1 MEVDTIREARILAT
15 FLGTSALSIMV
26 TLGLIVAYGSVTDG
40 DEEVATKYINM
51 EEISIAQDSPIAE
64 VVDIPISDDKSIRIG
79 LTEEYLNVNYTS
91 LGTDA
96 ESSVMYSKSNE
107 EISVKD
113 IIDNVSV
120 AQEELKRE
128 AEEAEIARARA
139 ELAKRTYS
147 TTRTQGGLLDIQNP
161 DPSYT
166 GTAIR
171 VTGADRDILERLV
184 MGEAGNQGF
193 EGAALVAQCI
203 RDMYLAGGFSSVD
216 AVRRNC
222 GYSGSLKRTPN
233 QDVLDAVSFIFDEGG
248 YAVKHRIFYFYSPAN
263 MSNGYSKFHES
274 QNNII
279 NYKDHKFF
287 DRWY

>member
-64 VVDIPISDDKSIRIG
+64 VVDIPISDNKSIRIG

>member
-120 AQEELKRE
+120 AQEELQRE

-203 RDMYLAGGFSSVD
+203 RDMYIAGGFSSVD

>member
-120 AQEELKRE
+120 AQEELQRE

>member
-1 MEVDTIREARILAT
+1 MEVDTIKEARILAT

-120 AQEELKRE
+120 AQEELQRE

-203 RDMYLAGGFSSVD
+203 RDMYIAGGFSSVD

>member
-203 RDMYLAGGFSSVD
+203 RDMYIAGGFSSVD

>member
-147 TTRTQGGLLDIQNP
+147 TTRTQGGLMDIQNP